1 MKIFSLKRN
10 AINSTIRQ
18 IRKSQEISYKNVN
31 KTVASIIDDVKKL
44 GDKAIFKLTKQYDN
58 FNLNLQNLKVKRSL
72 ISDSSTKLNSDLK
85 KSIKKAIQR
94 VSSYQKK

>member
-31 KTVASIIDDVKKL
+31 KTVASIIDDVWSKTMK
-44 GDKAIFKLTKQYDN
+44 TQ
-58 FNLNLQNLKVKRSL
+58 
-72 ISDSSTKLNSDLK
+72 
-85 KSIKKAIQR
+85 
-94 VSSYQKK
+94 